1 MDIKFVFLNEK
12 VEKEIYMDWSKGYGP
27 WKGATG
33 MQTSQ
38 VLAWNWKRNG
48 RQDCVSE
55 KGLGK
60 GNPFG

>member
-33 MQTSQ
+33 M
-38 VLAWNWKRNG
+38 
-48 RQDCVSE
+48 
-55 KGLGK
+55 
-60 GNPFG
+60 